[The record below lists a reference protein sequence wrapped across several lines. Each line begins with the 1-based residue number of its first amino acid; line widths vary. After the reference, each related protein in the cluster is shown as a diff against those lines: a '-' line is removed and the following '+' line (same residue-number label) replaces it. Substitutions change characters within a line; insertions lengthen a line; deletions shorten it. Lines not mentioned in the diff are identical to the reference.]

1 MICFLKLNCIMFSA
15 PLKNIFFIFRF
26 PDVDENDEM
35 NPQHFPSFEQSFTN
49 VFKEMEH
56 AMEEMARTFG
66 SIDIEIDQ
74 GWNNSQTPSLRDQM
88 LKPGYSNHDEVH
100 DRKKEDK
107 DLDAALIPKEN
118 FEKLFN
124 GRRSMYPNGLH
135 SSHSSRTSVTIR
147 NGAVTEQK
155 EESDME
161 GCQRKI
167 TTHQFEGKKYVVE
180 KWHCPG
186 GEESIIEHFENLTHE
201 EMPDFLKKFQQR

>member
-1 MICFLKLNCIMFSA
+1 
-15 PLKNIFFIFRF
+15 
-26 PDVDENDEM
+26 M

-49 VFKEMEH
+49 VFKEMEN

-124 GRRSMYPNGLH
+124 PLMVLLIFLTVQVQYSNPIVCKMFL
-135 SSHSSRTSVTIR
+135 
-147 NGAVTEQK
+147 
-155 EESDME
+155 SD
-161 GCQRKI
+161 
-167 TTHQFEGKKYVVE
+167 
-180 KWHCPG
+180 
-186 GEESIIEHFENLTHE
+186 
-201 EMPDFLKKFQQR
+201 